1 MRIFSATLKYILAIQ
16 CLLTLTMSQHPGDE
30 VVMEGVDA
38 FFNYDFEKSIE
49 VLSKARIE
57 YRNHPVVHVVWAAAW
72 YHYDQSM
79 FLADS
84 VYSRFENRINEIET
98 IYTDLVLDNPN
109 DSEYLLYLG
118 TSQSLKA
125 RIYLGQKKYLST
137 FYAAYQGLKAI
148 KKSSEGSN
156 EIKDV
161 NLPIGIIEWYTGLKN
176 PLIQI
181 AARGMGIK
189 PSRKEG
195 IKKMEVAAN
204 QSTWA
209 WVEAMSILS
218 ITYQFFDLDKKR
230 GLFSSRVISEKY
242 PSNFG
247 YGLYYSMG
255 LMQNGKIEEAEK
267 KLKFLDEQI
276 LLQRKYHQ
284 KRYGPY
290 LSFLWANYYFLLD
303 DKESSM
309 KYLKKCIDD
318 YDSDLDIFLSS
329 ALLLKG
335 KIYDL
340 QNDRFEAKRFYKKCI
355 KLNNQTAAIDFAKQY
370 LNEPFKG

>member
-1 MRIFSATLKYILAIQ
+1 
-16 CLLTLTMSQHPGDE
+16 
-30 VVMEGVDA
+30 
-38 FFNYDFEKSIE
+38 
-49 VLSKARIE
+49 
-57 YRNHPVVHVVWAAAW
+57 
-72 YHYDQSM
+72 
-79 FLADS
+79 
-84 VYSRFENRINEIET
+84 
-98 IYTDLVLDNPN
+98 
-109 DSEYLLYLG
+109 
-118 TSQSLKA
+118 
-125 RIYLGQKKYLST
+125 
-137 FYAAYQGLKAI
+137 
-148 KKSSEGSN
+148 
-156 EIKDV
+156 
-161 NLPIGIIEWYTGLKN
+161 
-176 PLIQI
+176 
-181 AARGMGIK
+181 MGIK
-189 PSRKEG
+189 PSRQEG

-209 WVEAMSILS
+209 WVEAMSILA
-218 ITYQFFDLDKKR
+218 ITYQFFDLDKKK
-230 GLFSSRVISEKY
+230 GLFLSQVISEKY

-255 LMQNGKIEEAEK
+255 LMQNDKIKEAEK
-267 KLKFLDEQI
+267 KLKFLDKQI
-276 LLQRKYHQ
+276 TLQRTYHQ

-309 KYLKKCIDD
+309 EYLKKCIDD

-329 ALLLKG
+329 AFLLKG